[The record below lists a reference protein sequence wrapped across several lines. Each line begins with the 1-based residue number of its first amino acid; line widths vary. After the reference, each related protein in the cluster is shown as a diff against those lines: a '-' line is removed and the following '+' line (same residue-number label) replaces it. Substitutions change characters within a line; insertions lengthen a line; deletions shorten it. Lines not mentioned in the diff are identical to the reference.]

1 MPDVEI
7 EVLTNG
13 PLLIT
18 GPIIM
23 KDAAG
28 GDIPVSK
35 ETIALC
41 RCGHSAI
48 KPFCDGGHKKHGFQ
62 AD

>member
-7 EVLTNG
+7 EVLQNG

-18 GPIIM
+18 GPINF
-23 KDAAG
+23 KDSAG
-28 GDIPVSK
+28 ADIPVTK

-48 KPFCDGGHKKHGFQ
+48 KPFCDGGHKREGFQ

>member
-1 MPDVEI
+1 MPNVEI

-18 GPIIM
+18 GPFTM
-23 KDAAG
+23 KDSAG
-28 GDIPVSK
+28 AEIPVTK

-48 KPFCDGGHKKHGFQ
+48 KPFCDGGHKKQGFQ